1 MSLELIVISLT
12 NAFFSYLNRRPSPSN
27 EIQSNN
33 PVLAEYTEKYNEHLK
48 GLFDV
53 IIQNSNTLFD
63 KSNYFGG
70 LRRTTEKKRMILQH
84 FITNELISQKYSK
97 ISVMY
102 QTAVLLLNDLKEE
115 RDKALIE
122 TSKFDGDLR
131 NFNFEGR
138 LDGNW
143 IQYSDLRSAMGIKKV
158 DLIEDATN
166 KSLDLGYGFSDS
178 IYFNF
183 FIFEDKEKNEWLLG
197 LKNNHFAGSKNKEN
211 IEELKTFIYEQ
222 GQSRWNLVYDYKS
235 KKDTINSFLVHY
247 LYLFTSCLEK

>member
-1 MSLELIVISLT
+1 M
-12 NAFFSYLNRRPSPSN
+12 
-27 EIQSNN
+27 
-33 PVLAEYTEKYNEHLK
+33 AEYTEKYNEHLK

-63 KSNYFGG
+63 KSNYFEG
-70 LRRTTEKKRMILQH
+70 LRKTTEKKRMILQH
-84 FITNELISQKYSK
+84 FITNKLISQKYSNL
-97 ISVMY
+97 SVMY
-102 QTAVLLLNDLKEE
+102 QTAVSWLNDLEKE
-115 RDKALIE
+115 RDKAIIE

-138 LDGNW
+138 SDGNW
-143 IQYSDLRSAMGIKKV
+143 IQYSDLRSAMGIKKI
-158 DLIEDATN
+158 DPIETVTN

-178 IYFNF
+178 IYFSF

-197 LKNNHFAGSKNKEN
+197 LKNNHFAGSKIKEN

-235 KKDTINSFLVHY
+235 KKETR
-247 LYLFTSCLEK
+247 